1 MVESEYQ
8 ECGTIPNLAIR
19 KHYWEIAKGLQ
30 EVDRLKTSKYLDEII
45 ATSLET
51 GTSTDSVIDKLDKY
65 YHENSNLVGTGQHE
79 ADIVSARI
87 ERFLETGGFKFSLIT
102 LKAIHK
108 ALFSEVLE
116 SKYVGVWREVNM
128 EKREDVLLG
137 RSVQYGDYRA
147 IEEYLEYDFDAEK
160 KMRYDFP
167 FGDRDV
173 SNLCKF
179 TSGIWQTHPFREGN
193 TRTTAVFL
201 IMYLRQMGFEVTNA
215 PFDKYSR
222 YFRDALVRSN
232 FADIQ
237 KDIQPD
243 MSYLKLFF
251 DNLLLDAKHDLTKQ
265 DLVCHALEESL
276 ADRCET
282 AGVASR
288 DTSQTIETS
297 ELYPKQPNR

>member
-1 MVESEYQ
+1 MAESEYRERTPIQ
-8 ECGTIPNLAIR
+8 DSITR

-30 EVDRLKTSKYLDEII
+30 EVDRLKTSKYLDEVVEE
-45 ATSLET
+45 SLET
-51 GTSTDSVIDKLDKY
+51 GASTDSVIEKLDKY
-65 YHENSNLVGTGQHE
+65 YHENSDLVGTGQHE
-79 ADIVSARI
+79 ADIVAARI
-87 ERFLETGGFKFSLIT
+87 ERFLETGGFKFSPIT

-108 ALFSEVLE
+108 ALFSDVLE
-116 SKYVGVWREVNM
+116 SKYVGIWREANM
-128 EKREDVLLG
+128 EKREDVLFG
-137 RSVQYGDYRA
+137 RSVQYGDFRT

-160 KMRYDFP
+160 KTHYDFP

-201 IMYLRQMGFEVTNA
+201 IMYLRQMGFGVTNA

-251 DNLLLDAKHDLTKQ
+251 ENLLLDARHDLAGQ
-265 DLVCHALEESL
+265 NLVCHALEDSL
-276 ADRCET
+276 AERCAS
-282 AGVASR
+282 AGEV
-288 DTSQTIETS
+288 
-297 ELYPKQPNR
+297 